1 MKNQRKDQILKKR
14 KALEKKL
21 RSHIDEL
28 SSKDKENLQA
38 IAIKYD
44 ASKKKAPTI
53 VASGRGRIAT
63 EILTLA
69 EKNEIPM
76 IEDEKLSKLL
86 SSLKI
91 KSEIPPHLFKLVA
104 EILAFIFFL
113 EQKAKNRLKLR
124 SKFKRIK
131 K

>member
-1 MKNQRKDQILKKR
+1 MKQRKDEILRKR

-21 RSHIDEL
+21 KSHMDEL
-28 SSKDKENLQA
+28 SNKDKENLQA

-44 ASKKKAPTI
+44 KDSKKAPAV
-53 VASGRGRIAT
+53 VASGRGQIAT
-63 EILTLA
+63 KILTLA
-69 EKNEIPM
+69 EENNIPM
-76 IEDEKLSKLL
+76 VEDPKLSKLL

-91 KSEIPPHLFKLVA
+91 KSEIPPNLFKIVA
-104 EILAFIFFL
+104 EILAFIFYL
-113 EQKAKNRLKLR
+113 EKMAEKKSSLR